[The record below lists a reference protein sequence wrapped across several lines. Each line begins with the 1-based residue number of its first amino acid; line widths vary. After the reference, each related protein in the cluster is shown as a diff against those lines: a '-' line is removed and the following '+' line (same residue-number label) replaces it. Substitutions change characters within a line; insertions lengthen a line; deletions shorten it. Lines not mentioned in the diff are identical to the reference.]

1 MTPTNLGVCS
11 FITFAPC
18 ERQPY
23 IVVRHREVRAAPYRL
38 KEFRQDFIAVCTL
51 APKQQPQHIVCF
63 CAVLLRSQRSAN
75 TCDCCIP
82 IGRRT
87 RRRGDIE
94 PGLELR
100 QRFIEIAR
108 AEINSSEVDVYG
120 GEGWGKSD
128 RAVPGPSCALS
139 FARFPPSG
147 SPKGVTTA
155 PRPLK
160 PTSLFPL

>member
-23 IVVRHREVRAAPYRL
+23 IVVRHREVRAKPYRL
-38 KEFRQDFIAVCTL
+38 KEFRQDFLAVCTL
-51 APKQQPQHIVCF
+51 APKQEPQHIVCF

-100 QRFIEIAR
+100 QRFIEIAG

-120 GEGWGKSD
+120 GGGWEN
-128 RAVPGPSCALS
+128 RAPPLPAPSSPLS
-139 FARFPPSG
+139 FTPFPH
-147 SPKGVTTA
+147 
-155 PRPLK
+155 
-160 PTSLFPL
+160 

>member
-23 IVVRHREVRAAPYRL
+23 IVVRHREVRAQPYRL
-38 KEFRQDFIAVCTL
+38 TEFRQDFLAVCTL
-51 APKQQPQHIVCF
+51 APKQEPQHIVCF

-75 TCDCCIP
+75 TRDRRIP
-82 IGRRT
+82 IGGRT

-100 QRFIEIAR
+100 QRFIEIAG
-108 AEINSSEVDVYG
+108 AEINSSEVDVYR
-120 GEGWGKSD
+120 GEGLEKRD
-128 RAVPGPSCALS
+128 RALQVPSCTL
-139 FARFPPSG
+139 
-147 SPKGVTTA
+147 
-155 PRPLK
+155 
-160 PTSLFPL
+160 

>member
-23 IVVRHREVRAAPYRL
+23 IVVRHREVRAAPYRR
-38 KEFRQDFIAVCTL
+38 KDVRQDFPAVCTL
-51 APKQQPQHIVCF
+51 APRQALQHIVCF

-120 GEGWGKSD
+120 GEGWEKRH
-128 RAVPGPSCALS
+128 RALQGPSRALQLT
-139 FARFPPSG
+139 RFPPSG
-147 SPKGVTTA
+147 SQKA
-155 PRPLK
+155 PANPPPPRQPR
-160 PTSLFPL
+160 S

>member
-23 IVVRHREVRAAPYRL
+23 IVVRHREVRAQPYRL
-38 KEFRQDFIAVCTL
+38 KEFRQDFLAVCTL
-51 APKQQPQHIVCF
+51 APKQEPQHIVCF

-87 RRRGDIE
+87 RRPGDID
-94 PGLELR
+94 PALESLP
-100 QRFIEIAR
+100 RFITIALP
-108 AEINSSEVDVYG
+108 ATNSS
-120 GEGWGKSD
+120 K
-128 RAVPGPSCALS
+128 
-139 FARFPPSG
+139 
-147 SPKGVTTA
+147 
-155 PRPLK
+155 
-160 PTSLFPL
+160 